1 MRMEMNNLQLGDTGD
16 SVKILQEKLKILG
29 FYNALITG
37 IFGVSTEVGVRTF
50 QREFDLDVTGIVTAE
65 MWEILYALTAVAT
78 PATSNKVL
86 RLGDSGSEVRE
97 LQLKL
102 RALLY
107 YTGPIT
113 SKFDLETEN
122 AVKRLQF
129 NNDITTNGIV
139 DGATWILIEV
149 LYGRLNQCVLDQI
162 DDDGSSEDEPYKV
175 YVVKAGDTLYAIAS
189 RYGTTV
195 DAIKRLNHLTSN
207 TLSIGQ
213 ELKLPI
219 SDGNNDTGSDST
231 LRYIVKPGDTLYAI
245 ASRYDTTVDE
255 IKRLNNLS
263 SNVLTVGQVLNIP
276 TANQGGA
283 NILYTVQ
290 RGDTLFSIA
299 SRYGTTVD
307 AIKRLN
313 NLTSNVLSI
322 GQTLRIPSTNSSYI
336 TYTVQRGDTLFSIA
350 SRYGTT
356 VDAIKRLNNLTSN
369 VLSIGQVLK
378 ITFS

>member
-1 MRMEMNNLQLGDTGD
+1 MEMNNLQLGDTGD

-307 AIKRLN
+307 EIKRLN

>member
-1 MRMEMNNLQLGDTGD
+1 MEMNNLQLGDTGD

-139 DGATWILIEV
+139 DSATWILIEV

-322 GQTLRIPSTNSSYI
+322 GQ
-336 TYTVQRGDTLFSIA
+336 
-350 SRYGTT
+350 
-356 VDAIKRLNNLTSN
+356 
-369 VLSIGQVLK
+369 VLK